1 MYSEETS
8 CCRRKIRRVVA
19 DSLPGCSPELIY
31 AKLKAP
37 FASNLTQ
44 SDLIPFCKA
53 VNIPVSKLPQILAP
67 YGIAS
72 EAISRKHW
80 LAFYGDEFCSS
91 IAEMPIPEN
100 LNPSQ
105 IAVLR
110 QFTAAIRA
118 RCNRTLADQWNF
130 VVIRNPTGAHP
141 AKVRISA
148 FCRLIAE
155 LSLALEQT
163 ILIDA
168 VLGFFRKKLDALDFS
183 QFALFMQTF
192 T

>member
-1 MYSEETS
+1 MYSEETAS
-8 CCRRKIRRVVA
+8 CRRKIRRLVA

-31 AKLKAP
+31 ARLKGP
-37 FASNLTQ
+37 FAANLTQ
-44 SDLIPFCKA
+44 SDLIPFCQA
-53 VNIPVSKLPQILAP
+53 VNIPLAKLPLILAP
-67 YGIAS
+67 YGIAT
-72 EAISRKHW
+72 ENISRKHW
-80 LAFYGDEFCSS
+80 LAFYGDEFCST
-91 IAEMPIPEN
+91 IPEMPIPDSLTPIQVE
-100 LNPSQ
+100 
-105 IAVLR
+105 VLR

-141 AKVRISA
+141 AQIRLSA

-168 VLGFFRKKLDALDFS
+168 VLCFFKKKLESLDFV